1 MCRRQKAA
9 KAKSELEQ
17 QARKRQ
23 EEEEKARADA
33 EVCSV
38 CICVHMH
45 GCYALFCMFVC
56 CAFGFGFSWH
66 CKVLSQYRLKQKQNK
81 ATQKQSKPTITT
93 KVY

>member
-45 GCYALFCMFVC
+45 GCYALFCMLCVYKLTNNLFNLKSF
-56 CAFGFGFSWH
+56 FGFCFVPS
-66 CKVLSQYRLKQKQNK
+66 N
-81 ATQKQSKPTITT
+81 I
-93 KVY
+93 